1 MILDTVILTF
11 LGMGMVFIFLFVM
24 IAAMNALRALLPLL
38 ARLSPEAAPA
48 KAAGPRPAAALAAA
62 VALAHFSSGRHK

>member
-11 LGMGMVFIFLFVM
+11 LGMGMVFVFLFVM

-48 KAAGPRPAAALAAA
+48 KAASPRPAAAIAAA
-62 VALAHFSSGRHK
+62 VALAHFNSGRHK